1 MASRVKSFLVAGIV
15 AAMVYSSGAMAAGCE
30 DGNELMEAARQ
41 AAERE
46 RQAND
51 QRAEQQRTQSQQYK
65 SCLDKYKN
73 ISFGGIFGMPGF
85 SFDNILKS
93 VTNAA
98 CQVIDGKIS
107 QTTQPFNQSVVL
119 PGGVGRVDTRVFQ
132 TPGINGNAP
141 VDVKTVDNGSGGG
154 LLNQAIE
161 GVKGIFR

>member
-1 MASRVKSFLVAGIV
+1 MASRAKFLVAAAMM
-15 AAMVYSSGAMAAGCE
+15 AAMVYSSGSIAAGCG

-51 QRAEQQRTQSQQYK
+51 QRAEQQRTQSQQFK

-73 ISFGGIFGMPGF
+73 MSFGGIFGLPGF

-98 CQVIDGKIS
+98 CQVIDSKVNE
-107 QTTQPFNQSVVL
+107 TTQPFNQGIVL

-132 TPGINGNAP
+132 TPGINGGAP

-154 LLNQAIE
+154 LINGAINS
-161 GVKGIFR
+161 VMGIFR